1 MCRVQYPNL
10 RTLAAGDHIRFV
22 CGHDDALT
30 RVKRVTRY
38 RTFEDLLDSEGP
50 ERVNPASPR
59 DQQLANIR
67 RIYGPGKGALG
78 VLAIEIELVGEP
90 TT

>member
-38 RTFEDLLDSEGP
+38 RTFEDLLDSEDP